1 MTDDLLPIKVH
12 VHEDS
17 EDVTIEWDET
27 HPTSIELKLDE
38 WTEEDWLEALD
49 KGMAELI
56 EDEG

>member
-1 MTDDLLPIKVH
+1 MTNDLLRIKVH

-17 EDVTIEWDET
+17 EDVTFEWDET

-38 WTEEDWLEALD
+38 WTEEEWLAALD
-49 KGMAELI
+49 RGMAETI